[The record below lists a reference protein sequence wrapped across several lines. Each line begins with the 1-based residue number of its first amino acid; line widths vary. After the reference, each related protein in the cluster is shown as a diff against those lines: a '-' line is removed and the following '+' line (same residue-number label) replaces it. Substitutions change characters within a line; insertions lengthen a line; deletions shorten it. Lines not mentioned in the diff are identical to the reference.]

1 MRRSLVAGNWKM
13 NGTSDSVQ
21 SLLAGIESGAGAIG
35 GVDIAVCP
43 AFVHIGVAAQA
54 LAGTAVAWGGQN
66 LCDEA
71 GPGAFTGEVS
81 GSMLLDLGCRYVI
94 VGHSERR
101 SLYGESDELVAAKFV
116 LAERT
121 GLVPI
126 LCVGELLEERES
138 GVTEAVIDRQLNAIF
153 AREGGLAVLKNAV
166 IDYEPVWAIG
176 TGLTATPE
184 QAQAVH
190 ACIRGRIAAH
200 DEAKAAGIRILY
212 GGSVNSSNA
221 VEILAQPDIDGG
233 LSGGAALQPDAF
245 LQNCQACGPE
255 PTPCK

>member
-21 SLLAGIESGAGAIG
+21 TLLAGIKAGAGALE

-43 AFVHIGVAAQA
+43 AFLHIGFAAQA
-54 LAGTAVAWGGQN
+54 LAGTHVAWGGQN
-66 LCDEA
+66 LCVEA

-81 GSMLLDLGCRYVI
+81 AGMLLDMGCRYVI

-101 SLYGESDELVAAKFV
+101 TLYGESDELVAAKFV

-121 GLVPI
+121 GLTPI
-126 LCVGELLEERES
+126 LCVGELLEEREA
-138 GVTEAVIDRQLNAIF
+138 GVTEGVIDRQLNAVF
-153 AREGGLAVLKNAV
+153 AQEGGLAALNNAV
-166 IDYEPVWAIG
+166 IAYEPVWAIG

-190 ACIRGRIAAH
+190 AYIRGRLAERNPAM
-200 DEAKAAGIRILY
+200 AAGIRVLY
-212 GGSVNSSNA
+212 GGSVKSSNA
-221 VEILAQPDIDGG
+221 AEIFAQPDIDGG
-233 LSGGAALQPDAF
+233 LIGGASLQADEF
-245 LQNCQACGPE
+245 LKICQAG
-255 PTPCK
+255 